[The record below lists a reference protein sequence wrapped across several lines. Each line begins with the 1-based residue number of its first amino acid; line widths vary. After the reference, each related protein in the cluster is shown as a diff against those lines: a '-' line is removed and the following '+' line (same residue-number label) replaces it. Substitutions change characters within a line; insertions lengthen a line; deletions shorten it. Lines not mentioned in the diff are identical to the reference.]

1 MPLNVISLL
10 IKFTNTYK
18 TIIVMRIKYINSNTI
33 AGIMQ
38 SSVHLYINLL
48 RIYIEQNKLQD
59 EPLQQVLDCLDIE
72 SQDNNKT
79 DIEYLVKNYIQY
91 V

>member
-1 MPLNVISLL
+1 MSLNVISLL
-10 IKFTNTYK
+10 IVFINTHK
-18 TIIVMRIKYINSNTI
+18 TIIIMSIKYINSNTI

-38 SSVHLYINLL
+38 SSVHLYIRLL
-48 RIYIEQNKLQD
+48 RLYIEDNHLQD
-59 EPLQQVLDCLDIE
+59 EPLQQVLDCLEIE

-79 DIEYLVKNYIQY
+79 DIEYLVKKYIQY